1 MPTTLI
7 FMRHAQATHNV
18 DYYGKGVGR
27 YTDPV
32 YMDAE
37 LTDEGLKQATAM
49 QETFKNTTFDAIYC
63 SPMRR
68 CRATLLAAVPSAEER
83 CVYVVDALIEQPSGH
98 NICDKRMEQ
107 DFVVASCP
115 SLWNCDGVGLVNP
128 FMKRAHSME
137 KKAIIDFIDS
147 LRDHGGTILVV
158 THYTWIYNMTDLVL
172 GRHVSL
178 DNCGLVQI
186 SFP

>member
-1 MPTTLI
+1 MPTTLV

-18 DYYGKGVGR
+18 DYYGKGTGR

-32 YMDAE
+32 YLDAE

-49 QETFKNTTFDAIYC
+49 QDVFKDMKFDAIYC

-68 CRATLLAAVPSAEER
+68 CRATLLSSMPAAEGL
-83 CVYVVDALIEQPSGH
+83 CVHVADALIEQPAGH
-98 NICDKRMEQ
+98 NICDKRLER
-107 DFVVASCP
+107 DFVVASCS

-128 FMKRAHSME
+128 FMKRSGLEE
-137 KKAIIDFIDS
+137 KKAIVDFIDS
-147 LRDHGGTILVV
+147 IKGHGGTILVV
-158 THYTWIYNMTDLVL
+158 THYTWIYNMTKLML
-172 GRHVSL
+172 GHHVSL

>member
-7 FMRHAQATHNV
+7 FMRHAQATHNI
-18 DYYGKGVGR
+18 DYYQKDTGR
-27 YTDPV
+27 YTDPI
-32 YMDAE
+32 YLDAE

-49 QETFKNTTFDAIYC
+49 QDTFKDKIFDAIYC

-68 CRATLLAAVPSAEER
+68 CRATLLSSMPSAEER
-83 CVYVVDALIEQPSGH
+83 CVHVVDALIEQPAGH
-98 NICDKRMEQ
+98 NMCDKRLER
-107 DFVVASCP
+107 DFVVASSP
-115 SLWNCDGVGLVNP
+115 SLWNCDDVADVNP
-128 FMKRAHSME
+128 FIKRSGAEE

-147 LRDHGGTILVV
+147 IRGHGGTILLV
-158 THYTWIYNMTDLVL
+158 THYTWIYNMTKLVL

-178 DNCGLVQI
+178 DNCGLIEI